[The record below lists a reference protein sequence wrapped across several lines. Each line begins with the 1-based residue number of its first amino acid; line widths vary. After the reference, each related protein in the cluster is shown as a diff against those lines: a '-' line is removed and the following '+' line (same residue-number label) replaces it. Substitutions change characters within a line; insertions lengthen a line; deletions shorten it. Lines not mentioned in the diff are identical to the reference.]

1 MNQLTNVTH
10 KTPAHRD
17 PSDDR
22 FEEEARDLTRAL
34 PASRKVYIQ
43 GSRPDI
49 QVPMREITL
58 TDTPVGGFGKAE
70 GEKNPPFYVYDT
82 SGVYTDPNVE
92 IDLTKGLPKL
102 RQAWI
107 EARGDTE
114 QLARL
119 SSQYGN
125 ERANDIATA
134 NLRFGHIDKPRRA
147 INGKNVT
154 QMHYARQGIITPE
167 MEYIAI
173 RETQKQHD
181 LTDLRQ
187 HAGNNFGANTPKI
200 ITPEFVRAEVAA
212 GRAIIPNNINHP
224 ESEPMIIGRNFLV
237 KINANIGNSAL
248 GSSIDEEVAK
258 MTWATRWGADTIM
271 DLSTGKHIHETREW
285 IIRNSPVPIGT
296 VPIYQ
301 ALEKVDGVAEDLTW
315 DIFKDTL
322 IEQAE
327 QGVDYFT
334 IHAGVLLRYV
344 PVTANRLTGI
354 VSRGGSIMAQWCL
367 AHHKENFLYTH
378 FEEICEI
385 MKAYD
390 VAFSLGDGLRPGC
403 LQDANDDAQ
412 FGELK
417 TLGELTQVAWQHDVQ
432 VMIEGPGHVAMNRIK
447 ENMDLQLEVCKEAP
461 FYTLGPLTTDIAP
474 GYDHITSAIG
484 AAMIGWYGT
493 AMLCYVTP
501 KEHLGLPN
509 KKDVKDGIIT
519 YKIAAHAAD
528 LAKGHPGAQAR
539 DNALSKARFEF
550 RWDDQFNLSLDPDTA
565 REFHDETLPKEAHKS
580 AHFCSMCG
588 PKFCSMKITQ
598 NVRDYAAGL
607 EFNKPQLGQ
616 DITPD
621 TGELS
626 DASHAIKQVDT
637 ELVGQVGEASADEVR
652 LGMEQ
657 MKQKFIEEGKQLYKE
672 V

>member
-17 PSDDR
+17 PTDDR

-114 QLARL
+114 QLAKL

-154 QMHYARQGIITPE
+154 QMHYAKQGIITPE

-181 LTDLRQ
+181 LTDGRQ
-187 HAGNNFGANTPKI
+187 HAGNNFGANTPKL

-378 FEEICEI
+378 FEDICEI

>member
-17 PSDDR
+17 PTDDR

-58 TDTPVGGFGKAE
+58 TDTPVGGFGRAE

-114 QLARL
+114 QLAKL

-154 QMHYARQGIITPE
+154 QMHYAKQGIITPE

-173 RETQKQHD
+173 RETQKQHE

-187 HAGNNFGANTPKI
+187 HAGNNFGANTPKL